1 MIASVASV
9 CFVAAVLLLISY
21 ARSLR
26 PANLTTRLSIGSSV
40 RISSWSPLGLL
51 KAKFSD
57 ALAASKRVERVIFE
71 LPDFLE
77 LLVVAISAGDSI
89 YSALRRVVPR
99 MHGMLGRELA
109 TTLQAIELG
118 SDIESELVDFS
129 KRLPHR
135 QVSEFCSKLNL
146 ALRRGTPLT
155 KVLAEQA
162 ESVRQE
168 ILNQQIKQAG
178 KNETRMLIPLVF
190 LILPVTVLFAIYPSL
205 KLLNLVYL

>member
-9 CFVAAVLLLISY
+9 CFVAAVLLLGSY
-21 ARSLR
+21 SRSLR
-26 PANLTTRLSIGSSV
+26 PANLTTRLSIGSSA
-40 RISSWSPLGLL
+40 RKSSWSIFSVLN
-51 KAKFSD
+51 AKFSD
-57 ALAASKRVERVIFE
+57 ALDASKSVERVIFE

-109 TTLQAIELG
+109 ATLQAIELG

-146 ALRRGTPLT
+146 ALRRGTPLA
-155 KVLAEQA
+155 KVLTEQA